1 MKMKAF
7 RTGSRFGFRMSGIFK
22 RAVSALFGSLLMLLS
37 MVPTLAS
44 GALSSLIVSGDV
56 PSLAPMLEAIR
67 PAIVNISTTTRI
79 SYDDHPILR
88 DPMFRRFFN
97 IPQQRNRPSSLGSG
111 VIVDARQ
118 GHILTNHHVI
128 DKADEIL
135 VTTEDGREF
144 TAEVVGTDQASDVAV
159 IQVEP
164 DNLTEIE
171 IGISENLRVGD
182 FVVAIGN
189 PFGLS
194 QTVTSGIVS
203 GLGRSGLGIGGY
215 EDFIQTD
222 ASINPGNSGG
232 ALVNLRGELIGINSA
247 IFSRSGG
254 SIGIGLSIP
263 VDMAMSLMEQIVEH
277 GNVKR
282 GILGVRIQDMTPA
295 LAEAFNLE
303 GQNGAIIVD
312 IVEGTVADEAGLQ
325 EGDIVIR
332 LNGNPVNTSSDLRN
346 AIGLIRPGNSFDIE
360 YYRDGV
366 LYSEEITIK
375 ARGNGR
381 QALSRTTL
389 SSRFEGAAFVNGSH
403 GDHGQVVIIE
413 SVEPGSA
420 AEQSG
425 LVQDD
430 IILNVN
436 RQKITSVAELEAVVQ
451 SARGR
456 FIIQLI
462 RDGNPLFLGIQG

>member
-1 MKMKAF
+1 MKPNTASDD
-7 RTGSRFGFRMSGIFK
+7 SRFKLHMTRISKCTMC
-22 RAVSALFGSLLMLLS
+22 AVLGLLLMLPP
-37 MVPTLAS
+37 MIPTWAS
-44 GALSSLIVSGDV
+44 GALSSLIASGDV
-56 PSLAPMLEAIR
+56 PSLAPMLETIR
-67 PAIVNISTTTRI
+67 PAIVNISTTARI

-97 IPQQRNRPSSLGSG
+97 IPEQGNRSSSLGSG
-111 VIVDARQ
+111 VIVDAER

-144 TAEVVGTDQASDVAV
+144 TATVVGTDQASDVAV

-164 DNLTEIE
+164 DSLTDIE

-203 GLGRSGLGIGGY
+203 GLGRSGLGLGGY

-232 ALVNLRGELIGINSA
+232 ALVNLRGELVGINSA

-263 VDMAMSLMEQIVEH
+263 IDMAMSLMEQIVEY
-277 GNVKR
+277 GNIKR

-295 LAEAFNLE
+295 LAEAFNLA
-303 GQNGAIIVD
+303 GQGGAVIVD

-332 LNGNPVNTSSDLRN
+332 LNGNPVDGSSDLRN
-346 AIGLIRPGNSFDIE
+346 AIGLIRPGNPFEIE
-360 YYRDGV
+360 YYRDGE
-366 LYSEEITIK
+366 LRSEEITIN
-375 ARGNGR
+375 ARNDRSRNSR
-381 QALSRTTL
+381 QSALS
-389 SSRFEGAAFVNGSH
+389 SFEGATFVNGTY
-403 GDHGQVVIIE
+403 GDHGRVVIIE
-413 SVEPGSA
+413 SIEPDSE
-420 AEQSG
+420 AEASG
-425 LVQDD
+425 LEQDD

-436 RQKITSVAELEAVVQ
+436 RRKITSVAELEAVIQ
-451 SARGR
+451 GARGR
-456 FIIQLI
+456 FLVQLI
-462 RDGNPLFLGIQG
+462 RDGNPLFVGIQG

>member
-1 MKMKAF
+1 MKPNTASDD
-7 RTGSRFGFRMSGIFK
+7 SRFKLHMTRISKCTMC
-22 RAVSALFGSLLMLLS
+22 AVLGLLLMLPQ
-37 MVPTLAS
+37 MIPTWAS
-44 GALSSLIVSGDV
+44 GALSSLIASGDV
-56 PSLAPMLEAIR
+56 PSLAPMLETIR
-67 PAIVNISTTTRI
+67 PAIVNISTTARI

-97 IPQQRNRPSSLGSG
+97 IPEQGNRSSSLGSG
-111 VIVDARQ
+111 VIVDAER

-144 TAEVVGTDQASDVAV
+144 TATVVGTDQASDVAV

-164 DNLTEIE
+164 DSLTDIE

-203 GLGRSGLGIGGY
+203 GLGRSGLGLGGY

-232 ALVNLRGELIGINSA
+232 ALVNLRGELVGINSA

-263 VDMAMSLMEQIVEH
+263 IDMAMSLMEQIVEY
-277 GNVKR
+277 GNIKR

-295 LAEAFNLE
+295 LAEAFNLA
-303 GQNGAIIVD
+303 GQGGAVIVD

-332 LNGNPVNTSSDLRN
+332 LNGNPVDGSSDLRN
-346 AIGLIRPGNSFDIE
+346 AIGLIRPGNPFEIE

-366 LYSEEITIK
+366 LRSEEITIN
-375 ARGNGR
+375 ARNDRSRNSR
-381 QALSRTTL
+381 QSALS
-389 SSRFEGAAFVNGSH
+389 SFEGATFVNGTY
-403 GDHGQVVIIE
+403 GDHGRVVIIE
-413 SVEPGSA
+413 SIEPDSE
-420 AEQSG
+420 AEASG
-425 LVQDD
+425 LEQDD

-436 RQKITSVAELEAVVQ
+436 RRKITSVAELEAVIQ
-451 SARGR
+451 GARGR
-456 FIIQLI
+456 FLVQLI
-462 RDGNPLFLGIQG
+462 RDGNPLFVGIQG

>member
-1 MKMKAF
+1 MKIIPSESPYQSGLSQVK
-7 RTGSRFGFRMSGIFK
+7 RTSRTL
-22 RAVSALFGSLLMLLS
+22 AALFLMLTL
-37 MVPTLAS
+37 MVPNWAA
-44 GALSSLIVSGDV
+44 GALSSLIASGDI
-56 PSLAPMLEAIR
+56 PSLAPMLETIR

-79 SYDDHPILR
+79 NYDDHPLLR

-97 IPQQRNRPSSLGSG
+97 IPEQRNRSSSLGSG
-111 VIVDARQ
+111 VVVDANR

-144 TAEVVGTDQASDVAV
+144 TATVVGTDQASDVAV
-159 IQVEP
+159 IRVEP
-164 DNLTEIE
+164 DNLTEIQ
-171 IGISENLRVGD
+171 IGISEHLRVGD

-232 ALVNLRGELIGINSA
+232 ALVNLRGELIGINTA
-247 IFSRSGG
+247 IFSRTGG

-263 VDMAMSLMEQIVEH
+263 IDMAMSIMEQIVEH
-277 GNVKR
+277 GNIKR

-295 LAEAFNLE
+295 LAEAFDLK
-303 GQNGAIIVD
+303 GHTGAIIVD

-332 LNGNPVNTSSDLRN
+332 LNNNLIESSSDLRN
-346 AIGLIRPGNSFDIE
+346 AIGLIRPGNPFSIE
-360 YYRDGV
+360 YFRDGV

-375 ARGNGR
+375 GRDDGR
-381 QALSRTTL
+381 QSFGKASLP
-389 SSRFEGAAFVNGSH
+389 RFEGAEFVNST
-403 GDHGQVVIIE
+403 DRNYGQVVVIE
-413 SVEPGSA
+413 SIEPGSTA
-420 AEQSG
+420 ASSG
-425 LVQDD
+425 LVEDD
-430 IILNVN
+430 IILNIN
-436 RQKITSVAELEAVVQ
+436 RQRITDVNELKNVVQ

-456 FIIQLI
+456 LLIQLI
-462 RDGNPLFLGIQG
+462 RDGNPLFLGIRG

>member
-1 MKMKAF
+1 M
-7 RTGSRFGFRMSGIFK
+7 I
-22 RAVSALFGSLLMLLS
+22 
-37 MVPTLAS
+37 PTWAS
-44 GALSSLIVSGDV
+44 GALSSLIASGDV
-56 PSLAPMLEAIR
+56 PSLAPMLETIR
-67 PAIVNISTTTRI
+67 PAIVNISTTARI

-97 IPQQRNRPSSLGSG
+97 IPEQGNRSSSLGSG
-111 VIVDARQ
+111 VIVDAER

-144 TAEVVGTDQASDVAV
+144 TATVVGTDQASDVAV

-164 DNLTEIE
+164 DSLTDIE

-203 GLGRSGLGIGGY
+203 GLGRSGLGLGGY

-232 ALVNLRGELIGINSA
+232 ALVNLRGELVGINSA

-263 VDMAMSLMEQIVEH
+263 IDMAMSLMEQIVEY
-277 GNVKR
+277 GNIKR

-295 LAEAFNLE
+295 LAEAFNLA
-303 GQNGAIIVD
+303 GQGGAVIVD

-332 LNGNPVNTSSDLRN
+332 LNGNPVDGSSDLRN
-346 AIGLIRPGNSFDIE
+346 AIGLIRPGNPFEIE

-366 LYSEEITIK
+366 LRSEEITIN
-375 ARGNGR
+375 ARNDRSRNSR
-381 QALSRTTL
+381 QSALS
-389 SSRFEGAAFVNGSH
+389 SFEGATFVNGTY
-403 GDHGQVVIIE
+403 GDHGRVVIIE
-413 SVEPGSA
+413 SIEPDSE
-420 AEQSG
+420 AEASG
-425 LVQDD
+425 LEQDD

-436 RQKITSVAELEAVVQ
+436 RRKITSVAELEAVIQ
-451 SARGR
+451 GARGR
-456 FIIQLI
+456 FLVQLI
-462 RDGNPLFLGIQG
+462 RDGNPLFVGIQG

>member
-1 MKMKAF
+1 MKPNTASDD
-7 RTGSRFGFRMSGIFK
+7 SRFKLHMTRISKCTMC
-22 RAVSALFGSLLMLLS
+22 AVLGLLLMLPQ
-37 MVPTLAS
+37 MIPTWAS
-44 GALSSLIVSGDV
+44 GALSSLIASGDV
-56 PSLAPMLEAIR
+56 PSLAPMLETIR
-67 PAIVNISTTTRI
+67 PAIVNISTTARI

-97 IPQQRNRPSSLGSG
+97 IPEQGNRSSSLGSG
-111 VIVDARQ
+111 VIVDAER

-144 TAEVVGTDQASDVAV
+144 TATVVGTDQASDVAV

-164 DNLTEIE
+164 DSLTDIE

-203 GLGRSGLGIGGY
+203 GLGRSGLGLGGY

-232 ALVNLRGELIGINSA
+232 ALVNLRGELVGINSA

-263 VDMAMSLMEQIVEH
+263 IDMAMSLMEQIVEY
-277 GNVKR
+277 GNIKR

-295 LAEAFNLE
+295 LAEAFNLA
-303 GQNGAIIVD
+303 GQGGAVIVD

-332 LNGNPVNTSSDLRN
+332 LNGNPVDGSSDLRN
-346 AIGLIRPGNSFDIE
+346 AIGLIRPGNPFEIE
-360 YYRDGV
+360 YYRDGE
-366 LYSEEITIK
+366 LRSEEITIN
-375 ARGNGR
+375 ARNDRSRNSR
-381 QALSRTTL
+381 QSALS
-389 SSRFEGAAFVNGSH
+389 SFEGATFVNGTY
-403 GDHGQVVIIE
+403 GDHGRVVIIE
-413 SVEPGSA
+413 SIEPDSE
-420 AEQSG
+420 AEASG
-425 LVQDD
+425 LEQDD

-436 RQKITSVAELEAVVQ
+436 RRKITSVAELEAVIQ
-451 SARGR
+451 GARGR
-456 FIIQLI
+456 FLVQLI
-462 RDGNPLFLGIQG
+462 RDGNPLFVGIQG

>member
-1 MKMKAF
+1 
-7 RTGSRFGFRMSGIFK
+7 
-22 RAVSALFGSLLMLLS
+22 
-37 MVPTLAS
+37 
-44 GALSSLIVSGDV
+44 
-56 PSLAPMLEAIR
+56 
-67 PAIVNISTTTRI
+67 
-79 SYDDHPILR
+79 
-88 DPMFRRFFN
+88 MFRRFFN
-97 IPQQRNRPSSLGSG
+97 IPQQRNRSSSLGSG
-111 VIVDARQ
+111 VIVDAGQ

-144 TAEVVGTDQASDVAV
+144 TAMVVGTDQASDVAL

-203 GLGRSGLGIGGY
+203 GLGRSGLGLGGY

-232 ALVNLRGELIGINSA
+232 ALVNLRGELVGINSA

-263 VDMAMSLMEQIVEH
+263 IDMAMSLMEQIVEH

-303 GQNGAIIVD
+303 GQSGAIIVD
-312 IVEGTVADEAGLQ
+312 IVEDTVADEAGLQ
-325 EGDIVIR
+325 EGDIIIR
-332 LNGNPVNTSSDLRN
+332 LNGNPVNRSSDLRN
-346 AIGLIRPGNSFDIE
+346 AVGLIRPGNSFDIE

-366 LYSEEITIK
+366 LYSEKITIK
-375 ARGNGR
+375 SRNDGR
-381 QALSRTTL
+381 QARSRTTL
-389 SSRFEGAAFVNGSH
+389 LSKFEGAAFVNGSY
-403 GDHGQVVIIE
+403 GDYGRVVIIE
-413 SVEPGSA
+413 SVDPGSA
-420 AEQSG
+420 AEKSG
-425 LVQDD
+425 LVRDD

-436 RQKITSVAELEAVVQ
+436 RQKITNVAELKAVIQ
-451 SARGR
+451 RARGR
-456 FIIQLI
+456 FLIQLI
-462 RDGNPLFLGIQG
+462 RNGNLLFLGIQG